1 MSKQRVSSNSTF
13 LKLSPC
19 NWTQRERVERAVVLF
34 AVVVLLLDLLVWRPN

>member
-1 MSKQRVSSNSTF
+1 MSKQKTSSNPTS

-19 NWTQRERVERAVVLF
+19 NWAQRERVERAVVLF